1 MKLIMENWKKFIAEG
16 AYSWPGW
23 VEKPIPSP
31 QVTADK
37 ADGDRFENPQ
47 VGDRVSVAVNAEL
60 GSTWT
65 EEGVVLAIIDQHA
78 VKIGLLGGNGLTGEE
93 REVPK
98 DLIFQ
103 PKN

>member
-47 VGDRVSVAVNAEL
+47 VGDRVSVA
-60 GSTWT
+60 
-65 EEGVVLAIIDQHA
+65 
-78 VKIGLLGGNGLTGEE
+78 
-93 REVPK
+93 
-98 DLIFQ
+98 
-103 PKN
+103 

>member
-1 MKLIMENWKKFIAEG
+1 MKLIMENWKKFITEG

-31 QVTADK
+31 QSAPDEATMARAV
-37 ADGDRFENPQ
+37 NPS
-47 VGDRVSVAVNAEL
+47 VGDRVSAAVNAEL
-60 GSTWT
+60 GDTWT

-78 VKIGLLGGNGLTGEE
+78 ALIGLLDGNGLTGQE
-93 REVPK
+93 REVPM
-98 DLIFQ
+98 DLLFQ